1 MDVETRRRLTG
12 RLNHKEDVLCRGKDY
27 GEGEQPPSG
36 QPASEQPAG
45 SANPQP
51 GTGTQTPAEEQLM
64 TTLNQVF
71 RTFQQRSLD
80 QAPAA
85 FDDDAKKAVAEFND
99 ILSRLRF
106 RNPIK

>member
-1 MDVETRRRLTG
+1 MPR
-12 RLNHKEDVLCRGKDY
+12 KDY
-27 GEGEQPPSG
+27 GEGEQPLGG

-51 GTGTQTPAEEQLM
+51 GTGTPTPAEEQLM

-71 RTFQQRSLD
+71 SKFRQQSLD
-80 QAPAA
+80 QPTTV
-85 FDDDAKKAVAEFND
+85 FDEDARKAVGEFND